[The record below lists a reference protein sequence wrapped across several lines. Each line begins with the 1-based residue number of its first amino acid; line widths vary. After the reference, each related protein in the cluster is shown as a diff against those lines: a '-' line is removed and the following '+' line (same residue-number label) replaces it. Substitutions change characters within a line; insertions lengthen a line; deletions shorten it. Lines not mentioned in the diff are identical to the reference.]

1 MVPQGHVFNYEPKVF
16 DAIMKLG
23 YPYWDSRI
31 AYPLPSS
38 VPHYHPMQ
46 IVRYPYVVWT
56 QLGMEPTHG
65 TLLP

>member
-1 MVPQGHVFNYEPKVF
+1 MVPQGYVFNYEPKVF

-46 IVRYPYVVWT
+46 IVRYPMWCG
-56 QLGMEPTHG
+56 LS
-65 TLLP
+65 